1 MSADFRFNAMY
12 FLPYIHLPRN
22 HKQFKSTWVDF
33 PNKFYDPEK
42 GYKLYKRYLK

>member
-22 HKQFKSTWVDF
+22 HKKYKSTWVDF
-33 PNKFYDPEK
+33 PE
-42 GYKLYKRYLK
+42 

>member
-22 HKQFKSTWVDF
+22 HKKYNSTWVDF
-33 PNKFYDPEK
+33 PKNFTIR
-42 GYKLYKRYLK
+42 KRATNFISGT

>member
-22 HKQFKSTWVDF
+22 HKKYKSTWVDF

-42 GYKLYKRYLK
+42 GYKLYKRYL